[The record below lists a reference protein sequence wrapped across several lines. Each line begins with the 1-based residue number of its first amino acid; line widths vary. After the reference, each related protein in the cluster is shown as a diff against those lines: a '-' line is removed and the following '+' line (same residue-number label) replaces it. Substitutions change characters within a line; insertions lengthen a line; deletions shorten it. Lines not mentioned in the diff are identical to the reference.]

1 MPNSRAEET
10 ANRKQ
15 KIKDLKEI
23 NNLHGQLNNQIEKE
37 FKLTERFT
45 TLSTKQLKI
54 YNQIIPSLFYNMFR
68 LYLLGP
74 EYNMLHICAY
84 EKHLRVLN

>member
-54 YNQIIPSLFYNMFR
+54 YKLTIF
-68 LYLLGP
+68 
-74 EYNMLHICAY
+74 
-84 EKHLRVLN
+84 LNIY